1 MPSSDP
7 KRVAPTS
14 RRVAPD
20 GAPSHRP
27 SHNGRRTKIVATI
40 GPASRSPEVLRE
52 LLEAGV
58 DVFRLNF
65 AHGTADEHAE
75 VIHRI
80 RSAAEDAGREVGILG
95 DLPGP
100 KLRLGDIEGGVAVL
114 HSGSTILMRG
124 EPATTAPTNTGAG
137 QTGNPELLTV
147 QWDGFAKAVSEG
159 DPVFLAD
166 GRVRLRVASVSGGD
180 VTCEVEA
187 GGAVS
192 SHQGLN
198 LPGADTD
205 LPETGAS
212 DQPWIDFACEHGI
225 DLLAVSFVRRPSDLE
240 KVAARIRE
248 RGSDIPLIA
257 KIEKPQAAER
267 AEEIIEAAG
276 SGIMIARG
284 DLGVELPIEEVP
296 GAQKRLIALAGR
308 ASKPAI
314 TATQMLATMV
324 RASRPTRAEVTDV
337 ANAIYDGTD
346 AVMLSEET
354 AIGDYPVEAV
364 RVMDRI
370 ARVTEPR
377 LKFGE
382 MVFTRVEEKEND
394 VAETVAQ
401 VTVAACYRLGL
412 KAIVCP
418 TSSGRTARLISAHRP
433 RVPVLAV
440 SPRLETVRRMNL
452 LFGISSTQAED
463 WTSIRKLLDDCAALA
478 RDWGIAESGDL
489 VAITAGLPAQGV
501 GTNLFEIHR
510 VP

>member
-1 MPSSDP
+1 MPASGQGIP
-7 KRVAPTS
+7 
-14 RRVAPD
+14 
-20 GAPSHRP
+20 
-27 SHNGRRTKIVATI
+27 RRTKIVATV

-52 LLEAGV
+52 LIAAGV

-65 AHGTADEHAE
+65 AHGNAEQHAE
-75 VIHRI
+75 AIRRI
-80 RSAAEDAGREVGILG
+80 RSVSESAGREVGIIG

-100 KLRLGDIEGGVAVL
+100 KLRLGDLEGGVAVL
-114 HSGSTILMRG
+114 HSGSTVTLRG
-124 EPATTAPTNTGAG
+124 QADGAP
-137 QTGNPELLTV
+137 GNPGLLPV
-147 QWDGFAKAVSEG
+147 QWSGFAKAVSEG

-166 GRVRLRVASVSGGD
+166 GRVRLTVAQVSGDD
-180 VTCEVEA
+180 VSCEVEA
-187 GGAVS
+187 GGAVA
-192 SHQGLN
+192 SHQGIN
-198 LPGADTD
+198 LPRADTA

-212 DQPWIDFACEHGI
+212 DEPWIDFACENGV
-225 DLLAVSFVRRPSDLE
+225 DLLAVSFVRRPTDLE
-240 KVAARIRE
+240 KGQARVRE
-248 RGSDIPLIA
+248 RNADIPLIA

-267 AEEIIEAAG
+267 AEEIIRAAG

-284 DLGVELPIEEVP
+284 DLGIELPIEEVP
-296 GAQKRLIALAGR
+296 GVQKRLIALAGR
-308 ASKPAI
+308 ASKPTI

-324 RASRPTRAEVTDV
+324 RAPRPTRAEVTDV

-354 AIGDYPVEAV
+354 AIGDHPVEAA

-377 LKFGE
+377 LRYGE
-382 MVFTRVEEKEND
+382 MVFTRVEEKEHD

-401 VTVAACYRLGL
+401 VAVAACYRLGL

-418 TSSGRTARLISAHRP
+418 TTSGRTARLISAHRP

-440 SPRLETVRRMNL
+440 SARLSTVRRMNL
-452 LFGISSTQAED
+452 LFGISSAQAED
-463 WTSIRKLLDDCAALA
+463 WSSIRKLLDDCAKLA
-478 RDWGIAESGDL
+478 KQHRIAESGEL
-489 VAITAGLPAQGV
+489 VAITAGLPAQGI

>member
-1 MPSSDP
+1 M
-7 KRVAPTS
+7 TS
-14 RRVAPD
+14 PGE
-20 GAPSHRP
+20 GAA
-27 SHNGRRTKIVATI
+27 RRTKIVATV
-40 GPASRSPEVLRE
+40 GPASNSAEILRE
-52 LLEAGV
+52 LLDAGV

-65 AHGTADEHAE
+65 AHGTAEDHAE
-75 VIHRI
+75 NVRRI
-80 RSAAEDAGREVGILG
+80 RAASEEAGREVGVIG

-100 KLRLGDIEGGVAVL
+100 KLRLGDLEGGVAVL
-114 HSGSTILMRG
+114 HSGSTVVMRG
-124 EPATTAPTNTGAG
+124 ETDGAV
-137 QTGNPELLTV
+137 GNPELLPV
-147 QWDGFAKAVSEG
+147 QWDGFAKAVHEG

-166 GRVRLRVASVSGGD
+166 GRVRLKVASVAGTD
-180 VTCEVEA
+180 VTCEIEA

-192 SHQGLN
+192 SHQGVN
-198 LPGADTD
+198 LPKADTA

-212 DQPWIDFACEHGI
+212 DEPWIQFACEHGI
-225 DLLAVSFVRRPSDLE
+225 DLLAVSFVRRPADLE
-240 KVAARIRE
+240 TVEAQVRE
-248 RGSDIPLIA
+248 RGANIPLIA
-257 KIEKPQAAER
+257 KIEKPQAAQR

-308 ASKPAI
+308 ASKPTI

-354 AIGDYPVEAV
+354 AIGDHPVEAV

-370 ARVTEPR
+370 AGVTEPR
-377 LKFGE
+377 LRYGE
-382 MVFTRVEEKEND
+382 MVFTRVEEKEHD

-401 VTVAACYRLGL
+401 VAVAACYRLGL

-418 TSSGRTARLISAHRP
+418 TQSGRTARLISAHRP

-452 LFGISSTQAED
+452 LFGISSIQAED
-463 WTSIRKLLDDCAALA
+463 WTSLRKLLDDCATLA
-478 RDWGIAESGDL
+478 RERGIASSGDL
-489 VAITAGLPAQGV
+489 VAITAGLPAQRM

>member
-1 MPSSDP
+1 MASSGQ
-7 KRVAPTS
+7 
-14 RRVAPD
+14 
-20 GAPSHRP
+20 GAS
-27 SHNGRRTKIVATI
+27 RRTKIVATV
-40 GPASRSPEVLRE
+40 GPASRDPEILRQ
-52 LLEAGV
+52 LFEAGV

-65 AHGTADEHAE
+65 AHGTPDEHAE
-75 VIHRI
+75 TVRRI
-80 RSAAEDAGREVGILG
+80 RQISEEVGREVGILG

-100 KLRLGDIEGGVAVL
+100 KLRLGELEGDVAVL
-114 HSGSTILMRG
+114 HSGSTVRLRG
-124 EPATTAPTNTGAG
+124 ETNGTA
-137 QTGNPELLTV
+137 GNAELLTV
-147 QWDGFAKAVSEG
+147 QWDGFAKAVHEG
-159 DPVFLAD
+159 DPVYLAD
-166 GRVRLRVASVSGGD
+166 GRVRLKVVSVSGGD
-180 VTCEVEA
+180 VDLRDRGRRRGQLSPGRQPARRGRRPA
-187 GGAVS
+187 GDRRHGSALDRLRVRERNRPARRVVRPQALRS
-192 SHQGLN
+192 GEGRG
-198 LPGADTD
+198 PGA
-205 LPETGAS
+205 AS
-212 DQPWIDFACEHGI
+212 
-225 DLLAVSFVRRPSDLE
+225 
-240 KVAARIRE
+240 AAL
-248 RGSDIPLIA
+248 DIPLIA

-267 AEEIIEAAG
+267 APEIIEEAG
-276 SGIMIARG
+276 SGIMVARG

-308 ASKPAI
+308 ASKPSI

-370 ARVTEPR
+370 ARVTEPH
-377 LKFGE
+377 LKYGE
-382 MVFTRVEEKEND
+382 LVFTRVEEHEHD
-394 VAETVAQ
+394 IAETVAQ
-401 VTVAACYRLGL
+401 VAVAACYRLGL

-440 SPRLETVRRMNL
+440 SQRLETVRRMNL

-463 WTSIRKLLDDCAALA
+463 WTSIRKLLDDCATLA
-478 RDWGIAESGDL
+478 REQGIAESGDL

>member
-1 MPSSDP
+1 MAATGQST
-7 KRVAPTS
+7 A
-14 RRVAPD
+14 
-20 GAPSHRP
+20 
-27 SHNGRRTKIVATI
+27 RRTKIVATV
-40 GPASRSPEVLRE
+40 GPASRSPEVLRQ
-52 LLEAGV
+52 LLDAGV

-65 AHGTADEHAE
+65 AHATADQHAE
-75 VIHRI
+75 NVRRI
-80 RSAAEDAGREVGILG
+80 RSASEEAGREVGILG

-100 KLRLGDIEGGVAVL
+100 KLRLGELEGGVAVL

-124 EPATTAPTNTGAG
+124 
-137 QTGNPELLTV
+137 QTDGRPGNPELLPV
-147 QWDGFAKAVSEG
+147 QWEGFARAVHEG

-166 GRVRLRVASVSGGD
+166 GRVRLRVASVAEGD

-192 SHQGLN
+192 SHQGVN
-198 LPGADTD
+198 LPSADTA

-212 DQPWIDFACEHGI
+212 DQPWIDFACDNGI

-240 KVAARIRE
+240 AVEQRLADRDT
-248 RGSDIPLIA
+248 DIPLIA

-267 AEEIIEAAG
+267 AEEIIEAAD

-308 ASKPAI
+308 ASKPSI

-354 AIGDYPVEAV
+354 AIGDHPVEAV

-382 MVFTRVEEKEND
+382 MVFTRVEEKEHD
-394 VAETVAQ
+394 IAETVAQ

-452 LFGISSTQAED
+452 LFGISSIQAED
-463 WTSIRKLLDDCAALA
+463 WTSLRKLLDDCATLA
-478 RDWGIAESGDL
+478 RERGIAESGDL

>member
-1 MPSSDP
+1 MEAADVN
-7 KRVAPTS
+7 RVAS
-14 RRVAPD
+14 AD
-20 GAPSHRP
+20 APSHD
-27 SHNGRRTKIVATI
+27 SHRRTKIVATV
-40 GPASRSPEVLRE
+40 GPASSDPDALRQ

-75 VIHRI
+75 SIRRI
-80 RSAAEDAGREVGILG
+80 RSVAEELRREVGILG

-100 KLRLGDIEGGVAVL
+100 KLRLGDLEGGVAVL
-114 HSGSTILMRG
+114 HSGSTVLMRG
-124 EPATTAPTNTGAG
+124 ETNGLPGTA
-137 QTGNPELLTV
+137 ELLTV
-147 QWDGFAKAVSEG
+147 QWDGFAKAVKVG

-166 GRVRLRVASVSGGD
+166 GRVRLKVMSVSGGEVVAD
-180 VTCEVEA
+180 VEA

-192 SHQGLN
+192 SHQGVN
-198 LPGADTD
+198 LPGADHE

-212 DQPWIDFACEHGI
+212 DQPWIDFACDNGI
-225 DLLAVSFVRRPSDLE
+225 DLLAVSFVRRPADLE
-240 KVAARIRE
+240 QVAAQVRS
-248 RGSDIPLIA
+248 RGLDIPLIA

-267 AEEIIEAAG
+267 AAEIIDAAG

-284 DLGVELPIEEVP
+284 DLGIELPIEEVP

-354 AIGDYPVEAV
+354 AIGDHPVEAV

-377 LKFGE
+377 LSYGE
-382 MVFTRVEEKEND
+382 WVFSRVEEHEHD
-394 VAETVAQ
+394 IAETVAQ
-401 VTVAACYRLGL
+401 VAVAATYRLGL

-433 RVPVLAV
+433 RVPVLAI
-440 SPRLETVRRMNL
+440 SNRLETVRRMNL
-452 LFGISSTQAED
+452 LFGVSSVQAED
-463 WTSIRKLLDDCAALA
+463 WTSIRKLLDDCATLA
-478 RDWGIAESGDL
+478 REQGIAESGDL
-489 VAITAGLPAQGV
+489 VVITAGLPAQGV
-501 GTNLFEIHR
+501 GTNLFEVHR

>member
-1 MPSSDP
+1 M
-7 KRVAPTS
+7 RV
-14 RRVAPD
+14 V
-20 GAPSHRP
+20 
-27 SHNGRRTKIVATI
+27 
-40 GPASRSPEVLRE
+40 
-52 LLEAGV
+52 
-58 DVFRLNF
+58 
-65 AHGTADEHAE
+65 
-75 VIHRI
+75 
-80 RSAAEDAGREVGILG
+80 
-95 DLPGP
+95 
-100 KLRLGDIEGGVAVL
+100 
-114 HSGSTILMRG
+114 
-124 EPATTAPTNTGAG
+124 
-137 QTGNPELLTV
+137 
-147 QWDGFAKAVSEG
+147 
-159 DPVFLAD
+159 
-166 GRVRLRVASVSGGD
+166 SVSGNE
-180 VTCEVEA
+180 VVCEIEA

-192 SHQGLN
+192 SHQGVN
-198 LPGADTD
+198 LPSADTD
-205 LPETGAS
+205 LPETGAL
-212 DQPWIDFACEHGI
+212 DQPWIDFACEHGV
-225 DLLAVSFVRRPSDLE
+225 DLLAVSFVRRPADLE
-240 KVAARIRE
+240 KVEARLKE
-248 RGSDIPLIA
+248 RGTDIPLIA

-267 AEEIIEAAG
+267 AEEIIEEAG

-377 LKFGE
+377 LRYGE
-382 MVFTRVEEKEND
+382 LVFTRVEEHEHD
-394 VAETVAQ
+394 IAETVAQ
-401 VTVAACYRLGL
+401 VAVAACYRLGL

-440 SPRLETVRRMNL
+440 SNRLATVRRMNL
-452 LFGISSTQAED
+452 LFGISSVQAED
-463 WTSIRKLLDDCAALA
+463 WTSIRKLLDDCAMLA
-478 RDWGIAESGDL
+478 REEGIAQSGDL